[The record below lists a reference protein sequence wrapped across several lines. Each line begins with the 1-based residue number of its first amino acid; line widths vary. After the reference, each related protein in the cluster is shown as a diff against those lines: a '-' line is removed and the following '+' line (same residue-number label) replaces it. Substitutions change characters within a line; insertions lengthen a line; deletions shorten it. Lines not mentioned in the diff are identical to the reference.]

1 MPLPHVTSKEAV
13 VDPND
18 FKVKANLKQLQ
29 LSGLS
34 FWLTVLLVV
43 SLLTTVGL
51 GWVVQWVFILLASI
65 PVLAIVAVLG
75 LQWWIRRKLVQDR
88 CPVCQFEFVG
98 IKDATL
104 NCPSCGET
112 LQVVDDRFERSTP
125 AGTIDVQATDVSVK
139 TLDSSVIPNQSNPSS
154 EANDSD

>member
-1 MPLPHVTSKEAV
+1 MN
-13 VDPND
+13 PND
-18 FKVKANLKQLQ
+18 FKVKASLKQMQ
-29 LSGLS
+29 GSGLM
-34 FWLTVLLVV
+34 FWLSLLLIV

-51 GWVVQWVFILLASI
+51 GWVVQWFVIVLISL

-75 LQWWIRRKLVQDR
+75 LQWWLRRKLVQDR

-104 NCPSCGET
+104 HCPSCGET
-112 LQVVDDRFERSTP
+112 LQVVDDHFERKTP
-125 AGTIDVQATDVSVK
+125 SGTIDVQATDVSVK

-154 EANDSD
+154 EANNSD